1 VLAVRTDR
9 ARCTGRAGG
18 YVHTYTHDMS
28 PLSGVRTSRVILQD
42 DAVRHRPV
50 ADADALHALR
60 TTYSYVGVAASTGIL
75 LDRVL
80 IRAGVTLRAQ
90 EISRF

>member
-1 VLAVRTDR
+1 MRLRACSPSGRTVHG
-9 ARCTGRAGG
+9 APAGPG
-18 YVHTYTHDMS
+18 DTFIRTPITHDMS

-80 IRAGVTLRAQ
+80 IRAGVTD
-90 EISRF
+90 